1 MLRLLVSLS
10 SHISFETTKG
20 REFLLR
26 LVEWSFMKFYDML
39 LFVHELPVGFLETK
53 LLRFGVCGGGN
64 HMLGQGFF
72 SRLLL
77 IKSVAFAI
85 ILLRKE

>member
-1 MLRLLVSLS
+1 MLRLLVSLN
-10 SHISFETTKG
+10 SHITFETTKG
-20 REFLLR
+20 REFFLR
-26 LVEWSFMKFYDML
+26 LVQWPFMKFYDML
-39 LFVHELPVGFLETK
+39 LFVQELPVRFLKTK
-53 LLRFGVCGGGN
+53 LLRFGVCGGGD
-64 HMLGQGFF
+64 HMLGQDFL

>member
-1 MLRLLVSLS
+1 MQ
-10 SHISFETTKG
+10 
-20 REFLLR
+20 
-26 LVEWSFMKFYDML
+26 WPFMKFYDML

-53 LLRFGVCGGGN
+53 LFRFGVCGGGD
-64 HMLGQGFF
+64 HMLEQGFL

-77 IKSVAFAI
+77 IKSGAFAI